1 MPQRDAEVSSVVSI
15 ENGNVT
21 LPWLAIL
28 VLIGLG
34 YIAGNYVALRW
45 WERQKKLLTAQIDV
59 AIAQER
65 ARADTLAAVVDR
77 LTGGGST
84 VHEPTSVVAE
94 SPDSGTRKSGGE

>member
-1 MPQRDAEVSSVVSI
+1 MVSI
-15 ENGNVT
+15 ESGNVT

-28 VLIGLG
+28 ALIGLS

-45 WERQKKLLTAQIDV
+45 WEKQKKLLTGQIDV

-77 LTGGGST
+77 LTGGGCT
-84 VHEPTSVVAE
+84 AQEPTSAVE
-94 SPDSGTRKSGGE
+94 GSPDSGTRQTG